1 MKPSRIKAVSPP
13 RAVEGGRVRID
24 GERFAVDGGELPRVR
39 LGDQD
44 ARLVFASSSRLEV
57 VVPTGFTRSGLVPVN
72 IVNSDGPNGDP
83 PALEVGAPFATG
95 LHQIDN
101 PVFDRQGNLYV
112 TFSGTRGQPVPVS
125 IFKVRPDGTR
135 ETFSSQI
142 VNPTSMAVDP
152 QGRLFVSSRFEGTV
166 YRLEDDGS
174 AEPFVTDLGIA
185 CGLAFAPDGMLFV
198 GDRSGTI
205 FKVSPDGR
213 ARTFVTLP
221 SSVAAFHLALAPNG
235 ALYVTGP
242 TLSSHDA
249 LYQIDPDGC
258 VTIRTEV
265 FGRPQGVAFDPSG
278 TLHVVEALAG
288 MSGVYRMPDEGDPE
302 LVVSGVSLIGLA
314 FRLDGGL
321 VVCSG
326 DTAYRF
332 Q

>member
-1 MKPSRIKAVSPP
+1 
-13 RAVEGGRVRID
+13 
-24 GERFAVDGGELPRVR
+24 
-39 LGDQD
+39 
-44 ARLVFASSSRLEV
+44 
-57 VVPTGFTRSGLVPVN
+57 
-72 IVNSDGPNGDP
+72 
-83 PALEVGAPFATG
+83 
-95 LHQIDN
+95 
-101 PVFDRQGNLYV
+101 
-112 TFSGTRGQPVPVS
+112 
-125 IFKVRPDGTR
+125 
-135 ETFSSQI
+135 
-142 VNPTSMAVDP
+142 
-152 QGRLFVSSRFEGTV
+152 
-166 YRLEDDGS
+166 
-174 AEPFVTDLGIA
+174 VTDLGIA